1 MKKLLALF
9 CAVLLIFTVAACTQE
24 PAPSTGPSTE
34 PSTEAPAA
42 QTTLPEETTLPET
55 EPTEPPN
62 PNFDPELCKEV
73 FGTWTIEVV
82 LDSKSMVMPDFDFST
97 SFHVGWELRE
107 DGTYTACPDP
117 EVYET
122 NVKAYDEKVTEY
134 MVDSRYHMF
143 VAEKKIEGMK
153 EEKIQELWAQEEPK
167 VREEVASTVEGLA
180 FGKSY
185 AALDREGHY
194 YVEDGSIY
202 LSRPDGGYD
211 TFTYQLG
218 TTSLTFNNS
227 NNISY
232 YENAGFQF
240 PLTLYRQTEAEAE

>member
-1 MKKLLALF
+1 MKKISTLLT
-9 CAVLLIFTVAACTQE
+9 AVLIVFAMAGCTQE
-24 PAPSTGPSTE
+24 PAPSTA
-34 PSTEAPAA
+34 PSTEAPVA
-42 QTTLPEETTLPET
+42 QTTVPEETTQPET
-55 EPTEPPN
+55 EPTQPVN

-117 EVYET
+117 NYET
-122 NVKAYDEKVTEY
+122 NVKAYDEKVAEY

-153 EEKIQELWAQEEPK
+153 EDKIQELWTEEEPK
-167 VREEVASTVEGLA
+167 VREEVTSTVEGLA
-180 FGKSY
+180 FAKSY
-185 AALDREGHY
+185 GALDREGHY

-211 TFTYQLG
+211 SFTYQLG
-218 TTSLTFNNS
+218 PTTLTFIKS
-227 NNISY
+227 NNVAY

-240 PLTLYRQTEAEAE
+240 PLILYRQTETEAQ